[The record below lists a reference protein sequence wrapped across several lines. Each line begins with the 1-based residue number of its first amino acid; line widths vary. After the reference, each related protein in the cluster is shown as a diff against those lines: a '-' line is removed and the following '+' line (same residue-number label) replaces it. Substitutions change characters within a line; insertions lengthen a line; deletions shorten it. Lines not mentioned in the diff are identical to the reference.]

1 MGAGLARPLD
11 FGVLAA
17 VALEALVGLFKPLA
31 ALVGARG
38 GAGLA
43 SLDSADGS
51 ELALPFDLAGFFN
64 EDGALRPLGIA
75 MVSGASKMA
84 HHLIRIERFLTIGP
98 NHCSS

>member
-1 MGAGLARPLD
+1 MLLD

-31 ALVGARG
+31 ALGARG

-43 SLDSADGS
+43 SLEDSADGS
-51 ELALPFDLAGFFN
+51 ELALPLDLAGFFN

-75 MVSGASKMA
+75 MVSGAYKMVP
-84 HHLIRIERFLTIGP
+84 R
-98 NHCSS
+98 